1 MCNRF
6 RTDAHRFSGN
16 CDFFF
21 FFTLRL
27 FKRVGWGKGRQER
40 DFDSSGTYIVWK
52 HNIYLYSTQ
61 KRKERITLGSLF
73 FLFLKFILINFL
85 FADNCI
91 CCLYIVKEDYL
102 IHHIKLASHCQ
113 TIYNTLYQG
122 FEISQW
128 QPFFPFSGPCQDE
141 PSVTVYDSL
150 SLLQ

>member
-1 MCNRF
+1 MLCF
-6 RTDAHRFSGN
+6 QTMYVHVY
-16 CDFFF
+16 CDY
-21 FFTLRL
+21 T
-27 FKRVGWGKGRQER
+27 EM
-40 DFDSSGTYIVWK
+40 SCM
-52 HNIYLYSTQ
+52 Q
-61 KRKERITLGSLF
+61 K
-73 FLFLKFILINFL
+73 
-85 FADNCI
+85 FADNCV